1 MARQDLVEAGGK
13 RLPKRVRE
21 EIALEYYSK
30 NITQHLLAEKYG
42 VSSSTVNKIVNNL
55 GMMKKARDFLDKEM
69 QKADIRRNIAIMR
82 AVNAAPDAIN
92 QIIKI
97 SGQDVD
103 KTPVQYQYV
112 IQNAAH
118 EILDRAGV
126 KAVSEENGNEVV
138 VRFADP
144 EGIFRPGMPDLDNG
158 TAGEES
164 ADAN

>member
-144 EGIFRPGMPDLDNG
+144 EGIFKPGMPDLDNG

>member
-164 ADAN
+164 ANGN

>member
-144 EGIFRPGMPDLDNG
+144 EGIFRPGMPDLEKGDVDSDG
-158 TAGEES
+158 
-164 ADAN
+164 

>member
-164 ADAN
+164 SDGN

>member
-164 ADAN
+164 ADGN